1 MAEVAIKLNLKVED
15 LIEVVKQLPFE
26 EQRRLKDWLDR
37 EVLSGPSE
45 IRDAETI
52 LLAESPT
59 FRTIVETVERDIKE
73 GRTSPLEEIWDE
85 L

>member
-1 MAEVAIKLNLKVED
+1 MAEVAIKLHLKVED

-37 EVLSGPSE
+37 EVVSGPSE
-45 IRDAETI
+45 VRDAETI

-59 FRTIVETVERDIKE
+59 FRAIVEAVERDIKE
-73 GRTSPLEEIWDE
+73 GKTRPLEEVWNE

>member
-1 MAEVAIKLNLKVED
+1 MAKVAIKLYLKVED
-15 LIEVVKQLPFE
+15 LIEIVKQLPFE

-37 EVLSGPSE
+37 EVFSRPSE
-45 IRDAETI
+45 VQDAETI

-59 FRTIVETVERDIKE
+59 FRGIVETVERDIKE
-73 GRTSPLEEIWDE
+73 GRTRPLEEVWNE